1 MWSNKYLGIPY
12 KSHGRDEVGID
23 CWGLVRLV
31 YKQEYNI
38 DLPSFSESY
47 LEGDRARSEELI
59 AQYREGWEQLDGPQE
74 GCVVVLR
81 VMGHL
86 SHIGVC
92 INERQFLHAQE
103 GSGSSVQDFDGIKWS
118 RRVAGYFKYR
128 ENSSVVLN
136 AVPHPLKTERVVM
149 PVVPGTNLEELYQNV
164 LETNKIPQTLKSTI
178 HIFVNGVLVPR
189 VVWNTT
195 VLQQGDVVEY
205 RSVAQRETARLI
217 LTLVVA
223 YVAYTI
229 AGPAGVKAATAAG
242 YSAATAQVI
251 GAVAAATTVV
261 AGTALINAVLPIR
274 PTTQGD
280 PGSSEAQLMVQG
292 GQNQA
297 TPYGGIPVVLG
308 KVRMT
313 PPLGMNSFVTFD
325 NVGDKSTSFLNMML
339 VWGYGPL
346 SIDENSFLVGKTNL
360 SDYSGVVQETLNYQA
375 TPGTGELENFANIVA
390 GDVVQNYSGL
400 ELVAGGYRSVARD
413 VNQTVWNS
421 TYNNGQ
427 YYMRQRSVSGTFP
440 NNNYYST
447 WTPLVEGVE
456 EGDANNSNV
465 VQRPQQTS
473 EVFQFVGGTD
483 NWTESTFTQ
492 SLQRAVLAIS
502 FPQGLRKIKVKTGK
516 TEAHTVEFQVQYRYR
531 ANATTW
537 ETNWTPLTNVVITRN
552 EKDGFTHVVPY
563 NLLDITKLGI
573 QYRIKRVTDS
583 NGEPNEDD
591 RLAHTSILHS
601 FTGYSDYNEDG
612 VPYPAHS
619 WAPKRPVN
627 TKVCKTAIKIQATD
641 QLNGNIEGISAL
653 VQTIC
658 PVWNGSNWVDG
669 TPTSNPAA
677 LFRYVLTHPANP
689 QRVEASEI
697 NTKIDLAALQDWYN
711 YCQNYQ
717 IKTGPSTFVSKALEY
732 NSVLSQQK
740 SVLEVLRDICAAGRA
755 SPAMKDGKWTVTID
769 REQSTVVQHF
779 TPHNSWGFES
789 VKALPRYP
797 HAFKVQFLN
806 EQENYQPDEIV
817 LPATGYTAQTAE
829 LFETI
834 SLPGITNKDLALDF
848 ARWHYAQI
856 KLRPEIFT
864 LNTDIEYL
872 VCNRG
877 DRVKVLHDVPMWGLQ
892 SGRIKNRLSG
902 DIFEL
907 DEELPVTENKNYTIR
922 FRGVSDTTGVL
933 NTERQLKTTFAVT
946 NYNTL
951 SGNRVVL
958 TIGAHPL
965 KVGDRVAVTMP
976 SVTVGSA
983 TVNLSLS
990 TAVISAV
997 TATTITYVFTSFLQG
1012 QPLTAVTGTI
1022 KLKDGYYTKVQ
1033 ITSTT
1038 TNTEAGDND
1047 LFMFGEL
1054 QQESQD
1060 LVVLAIEPTSGAKN
1074 ARITLV
1080 DYGVQP
1086 PVSGV
1091 TNGYN
1096 IFTDYWNYTG
1106 LAYFS
1111 NISGIPQLQLD
1122 DIGDRTPVILS
1133 DRIVSDETVMTRLS
1147 TDTFVISVLVPFV
1160 ADFTLP
1166 RTVTHVQGQIDLVNG
1181 NETYKLV
1188 STEIDKS
1195 SITFDNVEEQV
1206 TYRIRLRYV
1215 AYDGRVGGWSD
1226 WVTHNVVGKFT
1237 PPPNVANF
1245 SYIAQPGGVKFT
1257 WDKPNIP
1264 DYKTTIIKDI
1274 TGANWATGTTLF
1286 EGAVD
1291 TWTWTNVATNN
1302 YVIAARHLD
1311 QANLLSNTAATLNIS
1326 YIALELAAV
1335 KVELDNDTH
1344 NIPAKEDGTDPVL
1357 GLSGTDIEVY
1367 QGGSLLKYDAVGTAN
1382 GRWRIVSAVGTNC
1395 TPGAIAAVVNNTT
1408 GDNYAR
1414 IADLTAFSTTQ
1425 DTGQIIFTISG
1436 KTTTGVVFN
1445 ATKTQTF
1452 AKVKNAQDSTIYRIV
1467 MSTKAVYKNS
1477 PDNTTPGTFDP
1488 ITGGARKYVGN
1499 TVTNFGY
1506 LGITPYI
1513 GNTAGTESRV
1523 FVGGSDGVIFSPTT
1537 NDQSTRYLVKLY
1549 ETDTSTTVLD
1559 TEFIAVIFKGNAAT
1573 RFSIDNAAATFAK
1586 DKAGVISPSGGI
1598 TLTTSASNFTISSY
1612 QWQKNSV
1619 NISGANGSSY
1629 VVPTSDYS
1637 SVNTNTYR
1645 CNATGTINGVA
1656 DQILNDS
1663 ITIPRLDDGT
1673 SSPTVVLSNENV
1685 TFSGPL
1691 SGYSGITFTGGDCT
1705 VTAYLGTVQLT
1716 YNTTGANTFSVSQST
1731 TEATVAAGTAGANS
1745 YSVPAPTAMSSDTA
1759 YTDVTV
1765 TIRDGTGTALASTI
1779 TKRISY
1785 SLSRKGDQGNPS
1797 TVPGATGPRTAQIYY
1812 YYTTNSNTPPT
1823 APTTSEVSYNF
1834 STSAAAS
1841 SNSSWVTTFP
1851 APAPTVTSSNNKY
1864 WAILVTFSESSF
1876 GGSQNTPAISAP
1888 FNWLNFDGLVTFTN
1902 LAERKDATGNLSTTM
1917 IDGGAIK
1924 TNTIT
1929 VDSLKAGTSA
1939 VSGGRTFGLG
1949 IGAVVNAQ
1957 QAAVV
1962 GSAIRVDV
1970 NTPNNGV
1977 SGGAFSTT
1985 TNNGYGLLAGCV
1997 DGTVSGA
2004 VVTGSAIGAYNA
2016 TSSAFSTFNTQ
2027 VTICNKDQL
2036 LFGFKTVPG
2045 TSATLSDATLA
2056 SNLHGASLN
2065 FYSADSPYNRISTAI
2080 LASSTYAGNF
2090 QYRNASN
2097 NTALTSAD
2105 IATATHSFIGVGD
2118 MSVNGSIF
2126 ATGNVVG
2133 YSSSDIRYKTK
2144 IKPLNNS
2151 LNALCAID
2159 GISFEWT
2166 DEFYNKIPKIS
2177 RKLVKRKDIGI
2188 IAQQVKKV
2196 FPQIVNTD
2204 ADGMLAVNYE
2214 KLVPVLIEAIKEL
2227 KLKVEVLEGKQ
2238 NVQL

>member
-1 MWSNKYLGIPY
+1 
-12 KSHGRDEVGID
+12 
-23 CWGLVRLV
+23 
-31 YKQEYNI
+31 
-38 DLPSFSESY
+38 
-47 LEGDRARSEELI
+47 
-59 AQYREGWEQLDGPQE
+59 
-74 GCVVVLR
+74 
-81 VMGHL
+81 MGYL
-86 SHIGVC
+86 SHVGVC
-92 INERQFLHAQE
+92 INNRQFLHAQA
-103 GSGSSVQDFDGIKWS
+103 GSGSSIQDLDGIKWS
-118 RRVAGYFKYR
+118 RRVSGYFRYR
-128 ENSSVVLN
+128 EKCNVVLN

-149 PVVPGTNLEELYQNV
+149 PVVPGTTLEELYSKVREQYPV
-164 LETNKIPQTLKSTI
+164 AKALESTI

-189 VVWNTT
+189 VVWNST
-195 VLQQGDVVEY
+195 VLQQADTVEY
-205 RSVAQRETARLI
+205 RSVPQREAARLV
-217 LTLVVA
+217 LTLIVA
-223 YVAYTI
+223 YVAYKI
-229 AGPAGVKAATAAG
+229 AGPAGIKAATAAG
-242 YSAATAQVI
+242 YSTAAVQVAGALAATATVI
-251 GAVAAATTVV
+251 V
-261 AGTALINAVLPIR
+261 GTALINAVLPIR
-274 PTTQGD
+274 PPTQND
-280 PGSSEAQLMVQG
+280 PGSSEAQLMVSG

-325 NVGDKSTSFLNMML
+325 NVGSKSTSFLNMML

-346 SIDENSFLVGKTNL
+346 SIDETSFLVGKTNL
-360 SDYSGVVQETLNYQA
+360 SDYTGVVQETINYQA
-375 TPGTGELENFANIVA
+375 TPGVGELENFTNIVA

-413 VNQTVWNS
+413 VTEAVWNT
-421 TYNNGQ
+421 TYDSNNN

-440 NNNYYST
+440 NNDYWNT
-447 WTPLVEGVE
+447 WTPLTESVQEWDSEG
-456 EGDANNSNV
+456 NSTT
-465 VQRPQQTS
+465 VQKTQQTS
-473 EVFQFVGGTD
+473 EVFEFVGGTD

-502 FPQGLRKIKVKTGK
+502 FPQGLRKIKVKSGK
-516 TEAHTVEFQVQYRYR
+516 TESHTVEFQVQYRYR
-531 ANATTW
+531 ANASTW
-537 ETNWTPLTNVVITRN
+537 ETNWTPLPNVSITRN

-563 NLLDITKLGI
+563 NLLDATKLGI

-591 RLAHTSILHS
+591 RLIHTSVLHS

-619 WAPKRPVN
+619 WAPKMPLN

-658 PVWNGSNWVDG
+658 PIWNGSNWNSVAA
-669 TPTSNPAA
+669 TSNPAA

-717 IKTGPSTFVSKALEY
+717 IKTGPSTFVNKALEY

-755 SPAMKDGKWTVTID
+755 SPAMRDGKWTVTID

-817 LPATGYTAQTAE
+817 LPATGYTKQTAE

-856 KLRPEIFT
+856 KLRPEVFT
-864 LNTDIEYL
+864 INTDIEYL

-892 SGRIKNRLSG
+892 SGRIKNRLSS

-907 DEELPVTENKNYTIR
+907 DEELPVVENKSYTIR

-958 TIGAHPL
+958 TLGAHPL
-965 KVGDRVAVTMP
+965 KVGDRVAVTLP
-976 SVTVGSA
+976 SVTVGSS

-990 TAVISAV
+990 TAVVTAV
-997 TATTITYVFTSFLQG
+997 TSTTITYVFTSFLQT

-1033 ITSTT
+1033 TTATT
-1038 TNTEAGDND
+1038 TTTEAGNND

-1054 QQESQD
+1054 QQETQD
-1060 LVVLAIEPTSGAKN
+1060 LVVLSIEPTSGAKN

-1086 PVSGV
+1086 AVSGV
-1091 TNGYN
+1091 TLGYN

-1111 NISGIPQLQLD
+1111 NISNTPQLQLD
-1122 DIGDRTPVILS
+1122 DIGDKVPVILS

-1147 TDTFVISVLVPFV
+1147 TDTFVISALVPFV
-1160 ADFTLP
+1160 PDFTLP
-1166 RTVTHVQGQIDLVNG
+1166 KTVTHVQGQIDLVGG

-1188 STEIDKS
+1188 ATELDKG

-1206 TYRIRLRYV
+1206 TYRFRLRYV
-1215 AYDGRVGGWSD
+1215 AYDGRVGNWSD
-1226 WVTHNVVGKFT
+1226 WVTHQVVGKFT
-1237 PPPNVANF
+1237 PPPDVTGF
-1245 SYIAQPGGVKFT
+1245 SYVAQPGGIKFN
-1257 WDKPNIP
+1257 WNLSGVV

-1274 TGANWATGTTLF
+1274 TDANWNTGVKIF
-1286 EGAVD
+1286 EGDAT
-1291 TWTWTNVATNN
+1291 TWTWTGVASQN

-1311 QANLLSNTAATLNIS
+1311 TSNILSNNNSTLNIS
-1326 YIALELAAV
+1326 YLALELAAV
-1335 KVELDNDTH
+1335 RVELDNDTH
-1344 NIPAKEDGTDPVL
+1344 NIPAKADGTSPVL
-1357 GLSGTDIEVY
+1357 TLSGTDIEVY
-1367 QGGSLLKYDAVGTAN
+1367 QGGSLLKYDAVGTAA
-1382 GRWRIVSAVGTNC
+1382 GRWRIVSAAGTNC
-1395 TPGAIAAVVNNTT
+1395 TPGTISSVVNAVS

-1414 IADLTAFSTTQ
+1414 IADLASFSTTQ
-1425 DTGQIIFTISG
+1425 DTGQILFTISG
-1436 KTTTGVVFN
+1436 KTTTGVSFTV
-1445 ATKTQTF
+1445 TKTQTF
-1452 AKVKNAQDSTIYRIV
+1452 AKVKNATDSTIYRIV

-1477 PDNTTPGTFDP
+1477 PDNTTAGTFNQ
-1488 ITGGARKYVGN
+1488 ITGSAKRYIGN

-1506 LGITPYI
+1506 LGITPFI
-1513 GNTAGTESRV
+1513 GTTPGTESRV
-1523 FVGGSDGVIFSPTT
+1523 FVGGGDGVIFSPTS
-1537 NDQSTRYLVKLY
+1537 NDQSTKYVIKLY
-1549 ETDTSTTVLD
+1549 ETDVSTTVLD
-1559 TEFIAVIFKGNAAT
+1559 QEEIFVIFKGTGSINLVYSNDSLTVPVSNIGVPTWTGSGGTLQLYDGGNLLTLDSTTQTTTAPTVINRYNLDITKISGDTLTEPTYTGTTSVTISSWGGSALTTAT
-1573 RFSIDNAAATFAK
+1573 VYRITAYIRKSDNTITNTFV
-1586 DKAGVISPSGGI
+1586 DVTISPSRAGADSTVYYISPSSPVI
-1598 TLTTSASNFTISSY
+1598 TKEAPDAATSGLHS
-1612 QWQKNSV
+1612 
-1619 NISGANGSSY
+1619 
-1629 VVPTSDYS
+1629 
-1637 SVNTNTYR
+1637 
-1645 CNATGTINGVA
+1645 
-1656 DQILNDS
+1656 S
-1663 ITIPRLDDGT
+1663 ITIQGKR
-1673 SSPTVVLSNENV
+1673 
-1685 TFSGPL
+1685 
-1691 SGYSGITFTGGDCT
+1691 
-1705 VTAYLGTVQLT
+1705 
-1716 YNTTGANTFSVSQST
+1716 SV
-1731 TEATVAAGTAGANS
+1731 G
-1745 YSVPAPTAMSSDTA
+1745 
-1759 YTDVTV
+1759 
-1765 TIRDGTGTALASTI
+1765 STI
-1779 TKRISY
+1779 TNFGWITTTPNGGTESARTDTASTALTLTPSNSDGKTSY
-1785 SLSRKGDQGNPS
+1785 TIKMYDAATAGNLLDTQVLNVVFKGATGAPS
-1797 TVPGATGPRTAQIYY
+1797 TVPGGTGPRTAQIYY
-1812 YYTTNSNTPPT
+1812 YYTTNSNTTPA
-1823 APTTSEVSYNF
+1823 APLTTEVSYNF
-1834 STSAAAS
+1834 ANSTALST
-1841 SNSSWVTTFP
+1841 NSSWATTFP
-1851 APAPTVTSSNNKY
+1851 APAPTITSSNNKY
-1864 WAILVTFSESSF
+1864 WAILVTFSETSY
-1876 GGSQNTPAISAP
+1876 GGSQNAPAISAP
-1888 FNWLNFDGLVTFTN
+1888 FNWLNFEGLVTFSN
-1902 LAERKDATGNLSTTM
+1902 LATAKDASGNDSTTL
-1917 IDGGAIK
+1917 INGGAIQ

-1962 GSAIRVDV
+1962 GSAIRVDA

-2056 SNLHGASLN
+2056 SNLHGATFN
-2065 FYSADSPYNRISTAI
+2065 FHSATSPYNRISVAI
-2080 LASSTYAGNF
+2080 LASSAYAGNF
-2090 QYRNASN
+2090 QYRNAST

-2118 MSVNGSIF
+2118 MSVTGSIF

-2151 LNALCAID
+2151 LNALCSID

-2166 DEFYNKIPKIS
+2166 DEFYNKIPRIS

-2188 IAQQVKKV
+2188 IAQQVKKI

-2204 ADGMLAVNYE
+2204 DDGMLAVNYE